1 MGISFFMVVVI
12 SGEGYD
18 ELLDAYFKGEVA
30 PYYEISAD
38 FEQKRFLLSN
48 IKTTLSIYFT
58 EKGVLVKKRVPG
70 DKRSGLEF
78 LSLNDLNALTGW
90 GVPSSNQEIKV

>member
-1 MGISFFMVVVI
+1 MVVVT

-18 ELLDAYFKGEVA
+18 ELLDAYFKGDVA

-58 EKGVLVKKRVPG
+58 ERGVLVKNQRGKE
-70 DKRSGLEF
+70 DKKSRLEV
-78 LSLNDLNALTGW
+78 LSLKDLNALARWAT
-90 GVPSSNQEIKV
+90 PRSNQEINNF